1 MARMNDKQRCQ
12 SCGMP
17 LGTGFY
23 GTEANSSESAEY
35 CKFCYRRGDFTN
47 PAMSMEQMIDI
58 SVKHM
63 VGELKFEEA
72 RAREIAMSFIPHL
85 RRWKK

>member
-1 MARMNDKQRCQ
+1 MDLQKQRCQ

-23 GTEANSSESAEY
+23 GTNEDGTENQEY
-35 CKFCYRRGDFTN
+35 CKFCFQNGSFTKPN
-47 PAMSMEQMIDI
+47 ITVEEMEKMSVDNMIQDLKMPVEKAQQLAQ
-58 SVKHM
+58 SV
-63 VGELKFEEA
+63 
-72 RAREIAMSFIPHL
+72 IPNL